1 MKNEKKELLKK
12 AAAGDA
18 ETMYLL
24 AQDYE
29 NEGNSDNAFFWYNK
43 AAIQGLADGINN
55 VAMYYLEG
63 LVVTPDVD
71 KTINLL
77 ESIADKVPVAKIN
90 LACIYL
96 EGKGCPQDSEKGME
110 LLRQSAASGEGP
122 AAFTIGKIHLG
133 GMYGAPVDYKKAIKW
148 FEKAYALGIYESVE
162 VLCDLYEGLYSRK
175 VKNREKYRLW
185 SDIRKDIAARKSDLF
200 FLILPTMPV
209 TPEDLSDVLIMNEA
223 DGRQYIII
231 NNEKIYPD
239 LLVARTFLP
248 NMNPELY
255 TEVEHID
262 GDISNNSARNLRWI
276 KKK

>member
-1 MKNEKKELLKK
+1 
-12 AAAGDA
+12 
-18 ETMYLL
+18 MYLL

-29 NEGNSDNAFFWYNK
+29 NEGNFDNAFFWYNK
-43 AAIQGLADGINN
+43 AAMQGLADGINN

-96 EGKGCPQDSEKGME
+96 EGKGCPQD
-110 LLRQSAASGEGP
+110 
-122 AAFTIGKIHLG
+122 LG
-133 GMYGAPVDYKKAIKW
+133 GMYGAPVDYKIAIKW
-148 FEKAYALGIYESVE
+148 FEKAYALEIYESVE
-162 VLCDLYEGLYSRK
+162 ILCNLYEGLYSRK
-175 VKNREKYRLW
+175 VKNRE
-185 SDIRKDIAARKSDLF
+185 
-200 FLILPTMPV
+200 
-209 TPEDLSDVLIMNEA
+209 N
-223 DGRQYIII
+223 III
-231 NNEKIYPD
+231 NNKKVYPD
-239 LLVARTFLP
+239 FLVARTFLP

-262 GDISNNSARNLRWI
+262 GDMSNNSTRNLRWI

>member
-1 MKNEKKELLKK
+1 
-12 AAAGDA
+12 
-18 ETMYLL
+18 MYLL

-29 NEGNSDNAFFWYNK
+29 NEGNFDNAFFWYNK
-43 AAIQGLADGINN
+43 AAMQGLADGINN

-110 LLRQSAASGEGP
+110 LLRHAVSGEGP

-133 GMYGAPVDYKKAIKW
+133 GMYGAPVDYKIAIEW
-148 FEKAYALGIYESVE
+148 FEKAYASGIYESVE
-162 VLCDLYEGLYSRK
+162 ILRDLYEGLYSRK
-175 VKNREKYRLW
+175 VKNREKYKLW
-185 SDIRKDIAARKSDLF
+185 SDIRKDIAARKSDLYF
-200 FLILPTMPV
+200 QVLLTMPV
-209 TPEDLSDVLIMNEA
+209 IPEDLSDVSVMKEE

-231 NNEKIYPD
+231 NNKKVYPD
-239 LLVARTFLP
+239 LLVTRTFLP
-248 NMNPELY
+248 NMNPKLY

-262 GDISNNSARNLRWI
+262 GDMSNNSTRNLRWI

>member
-63 LVVTPDVD
+63 LVVTVD
-71 KTINLL
+71 KAINLL
-77 ESIADKVPVAKIN
+77 ESIADKIPVAKIN

-110 LLRQSAASGEGP
+110 LLRQSADSGEGL
-122 AAFTIGKIHLG
+122 AASTIGKIYLDG
-133 GMYGAPVDYKKAIKW
+133 LCGFPVDYGKAAPW

-162 VLCDLYEGLYSRK
+162 ILCDLYEGLYSRK
-175 VKNREKYRLW
+175 VKNREKYKLW

-231 NNEKIYPD
+231 NNEQIYPD

>member
-1 MKNEKKELLKK
+1 
-12 AAAGDA
+12 
-18 ETMYLL
+18 MYLL

-55 VAMYYLEG
+55 VAMYYLKG
-63 LVVTPDVD
+63 LVVTVD

-77 ESIADKVPVAKIN
+77 ESIADKIPVAKIN

-96 EGKGCPQDSEKGME
+96 EEKGCPQNSEKGME
-110 LLRQSAASGEGP
+110 LLRHAVSSEGP

-133 GMYGAPVDYKKAIKW
+133 GMYGAPVDYKIAIKW
-148 FEKAYALGIYESVE
+148 FEKAYELGIYESVE
-162 VLCDLYEGLYSRK
+162 ILRDLYEGLYSRK
-175 VKNREKYRLW
+175 VKNRE
-185 SDIRKDIAARKSDLF
+185 
-200 FLILPTMPV
+200 
-209 TPEDLSDVLIMNEA
+209 N
-223 DGRQYIII
+223 III
-231 NNEKIYPD
+231 NNKKVYPD

-262 GDISNNSARNLRWI
+262 GDMSNNSTRNLRWI

>member
-1 MKNEKKELLKK
+1 M
-12 AAAGDA
+12 
-18 ETMYLL
+18 
-24 AQDYE
+24 
-29 NEGNSDNAFFWYNK
+29 
-43 AAIQGLADGINN
+43 QGLADGINN

-110 LLRQSAASGEGP
+110 LLRHAVSGEGP

-133 GMYGAPVDYKKAIKW
+133 GMYGAPVDYKIAIRW
-148 FEKAYALGIYESVE
+148 FEKAYALEIYESVE
-162 VLCDLYEGLYSRK
+162 ILCNLYEGLYSRK
-175 VKNREKYRLW
+175 VKNRE
-185 SDIRKDIAARKSDLF
+185 
-200 FLILPTMPV
+200 
-209 TPEDLSDVLIMNEA
+209 N
-223 DGRQYIII
+223 III
-231 NNEKIYPD
+231 NNKKVYPD
-239 LLVARTFLP
+239 FLVARTFLP

-262 GDISNNSARNLRWI
+262 GDMSNNSTRNLRWI

>member
-29 NEGNSDNAFFWYNK
+29 NKGNFDNAFFWYIK
-43 AAIQGLADGINN
+43 TAIQGLADGINN

-63 LVVTPDVD
+63 LVVTVD
-71 KTINLL
+71 KAINLL
-77 ESIADKVPVAKIN
+77 ESIADKIPVAKIN

-110 LLRQSAASGEGP
+110 LLRQSAASGEGL
-122 AAFTIGKIHLG
+122 AASTIGKIYLDG
-133 GMYGAPVDYKKAIKW
+133 LCGFLVDYGKATPW

-175 VKNREKYRLW
+175 VKNRE
-185 SDIRKDIAARKSDLF
+185 
-200 FLILPTMPV
+200 
-209 TPEDLSDVLIMNEA
+209 N
-223 DGRQYIII
+223 III
-231 NNEKIYPD
+231 NNKKVYPD

-248 NMNPELY
+248 DMNPELY

-262 GDISNNSARNLRWI
+262 GDMSNNSTRNLRWI

>member
-29 NEGNSDNAFFWYNK
+29 NEGNFDNAFFWYNK
-43 AAIQGLADGINN
+43 AAMQGLADGINN

-63 LVVTPDVD
+63 LVVTVD
-71 KTINLL
+71 KAINLL
-77 ESIADKVPVAKIN
+77 ESIADKIPVAKIN

-110 LLRQSAASGEGP
+110 LLRQSAASGEGS

-133 GMYGAPVDYKKAIKW
+133 GMYGAPVDYKIAIEW
-148 FEKAYALGIYESVE
+148 FEKAYASGIYESVE
-162 VLCDLYEGLYSRK
+162 ILRDLYEGLYSRK
-175 VKNREKYRLW
+175 VKNREKYKLW
-185 SDIRKDIAARKSDLF
+185 SDIRKDIAARKSDLYF
-200 FLILPTMPV
+200 QVLLTMPV
-209 TPEDLSDVLIMNEA
+209 IPEDLSDVSVMKEE

-231 NNEKIYPD
+231 NNKKVYPD
-239 LLVARTFLP
+239 LLVTRTFLP
-248 NMNPELY
+248 NMNPKLY

-262 GDISNNSARNLRWI
+262 GDMSNNSTRNLRWI

>member
-43 AAIQGLADGINN
+43 AAMQGLADGINN

-110 LLRQSAASGEGP
+110 LLRQSAAFGEGP

-133 GMYGAPVDYKKAIKW
+133 GMYGSPVDYKIAIKW
-148 FEKAYALGIYESVE
+148 FEKAYALEIYESVE
-162 VLCDLYEGLYSRK
+162 ILCNLYEGLYSRK
-175 VKNREKYRLW
+175 VKNRE
-185 SDIRKDIAARKSDLF
+185 
-200 FLILPTMPV
+200 
-209 TPEDLSDVLIMNEA
+209 N
-223 DGRQYIII
+223 III
-231 NNEKIYPD
+231 NNKKVYPD
-239 LLVARTFLP
+239 FLVARTFLP

-262 GDISNNSARNLRWI
+262 GDMSNNSTRNLRWI

>member
-29 NEGNSDNAFFWYNK
+29 NEGNFDNAFFWYIK

-63 LVVTPDVD
+63 LVVTVD
-71 KTINLL
+71 KAINLL
-77 ESIADKVPVAKIN
+77 ESIADKIPVAKIN

-110 LLRQSAASGEGP
+110 LLRQSAASGEGS

-133 GMYGAPVDYKKAIKW
+133 GMYGAPVDYKIAIEW
-148 FEKAYALGIYESVE
+148 FEKAYASGIYESVE
-162 VLCDLYEGLYSRK
+162 ILRDLYEGLYSRK
-175 VKNREKYRLW
+175 VKNREKYKLW
-185 SDIRKDIAARKSDLF
+185 SDIRKDIAARKSDLYF
-200 FLILPTMPV
+200 QVLLTMPV
-209 TPEDLSDVLIMNEA
+209 IPEDLSDVSVMKEE

-231 NNEKIYPD
+231 NNKKVYPD
-239 LLVARTFLP
+239 LLVTRTFLP
-248 NMNPELY
+248 NMNPKLY

-262 GDISNNSARNLRWI
+262 GDMSNNSTRNLRWI

>member
-1 MKNEKKELLKK
+1 
-12 AAAGDA
+12 
-18 ETMYLL
+18 MYLL

-29 NEGNSDNAFFWYNK
+29 NEGNFDNAFFWYNK
-43 AAIQGLADGINN
+43 AAMQGLADGINN

-110 LLRQSAASGEGP
+110 LLRHAVSG
-122 AAFTIGKIHLG
+122 
-133 GMYGAPVDYKKAIKW
+133 VDYKIAIKW
-148 FEKAYALGIYESVE
+148 FEKAYALEIYESVE
-162 VLCDLYEGLYSRK
+162 ILCNLYEGLYSRK
-175 VKNREKYRLW
+175 VKNRE
-185 SDIRKDIAARKSDLF
+185 
-200 FLILPTMPV
+200 
-209 TPEDLSDVLIMNEA
+209 N
-223 DGRQYIII
+223 III
-231 NNEKIYPD
+231 NNKKVYPD
-239 LLVARTFLP
+239 FLVARTFLP

-262 GDISNNSARNLRWI
+262 GDMSNNSTRNLRWI

>member
-1 MKNEKKELLKK
+1 MRKPC
-12 AAAGDA
+12 
-18 ETMYLL
+18 YLL

-29 NEGNSDNAFFWYNK
+29 NKGNFDDTFSWYNK
-43 AAIQGLADGINN
+43 AAMQGLADGINN

-77 ESIADKVPVAKIN
+77 ESIADKIPVAKIN
-90 LACIYL
+90 LVCIYL
-96 EGKGCPQDSEKGME
+96 EEKGCPQDSEKGME
-110 LLRQSAASGEGP
+110 LLRHAVSGEGP

-133 GMYGAPVDYKKAIKW
+133 GMYGAPVDYKIAIKW
-148 FEKAYALGIYESVE
+148 FEKAYALEIYENVE
-162 VLCDLYEGLYSRK
+162 ILCDFYEGLYSRK
-175 VKNREKYRLW
+175 VKNREKYKLW
-185 SDIRKDIAARKSDLF
+185 SDIRKDIAARKSDLYF
-200 FLILPTMPV
+200 QVLLTMPV
-209 TPEDLSDVLIMNEA
+209 IPEDLSDVSVMKEA

-231 NNEKIYPD
+231 NNKKVYPD

-248 NMNPELY
+248 NMNTELY

-262 GDISNNSARNLRWI
+262 GDMSNNSARNLRWI